1 MSCPTCGGHA
11 TTWRSRWRVDINGT
25 TDWTHMEVSTCI
37 GCKQLILVATE
48 DTRVFI
54 PGEPEGL
61 DLD

>member
-1 MSCPTCGGHA
+1 M
-11 TTWRSRWRVDINGT
+11 DINGT